1 MSSSVPGLSKRCRP
15 GTVAGHRAASGGD
28 GCSRSVEKVQTWN
41 GGRPQSGLWRGRVCQ
56 VCRKSA
62 DLERGG
68 TTESALLGVNDE
80 EPQKAYVNGCVHTA
94 IA

>member
-1 MSSSVPGLSKRCRP
+1 MPRREQYICP
-15 GTVAGHRAASGGD
+15 AGQISQKPFHVDVFIR
-28 GCSRSVEKVQTWN
+28 SRSVEKAQTWN
-41 GGRPQSGLWRGRVCQ
+41 GDRSWSSFWRGRVCQ